1 MNREPSKEELKGGI
15 ITYGISNTLASF
27 FGGLPMATYS
37 QNVGIVT
44 TNKVINR
51 TVFATTGVFILI
63 AGFSPKFATRY
74 LRRIPQC
81 VLGGA
86 TLTVFATI
94 AMTGMKLIAS
104 QKLNARNTTV
114 VGLAVALG
122 VGVTQAS
129 ASIRQLPESFIMI
142 FGKSPVVIATIVAV
156 FLNIIL
162 PKED

>member
-1 MNREPSKEELKGGI
+1 
-15 ITYGISNTLASF
+15 
-27 FGGLPMATYS
+27 MATYS

-44 TNKVINR
+44 TNKVIKR

-63 AGFSPKFATRY
+63 AGFSPKFAAILTT
-74 LRRIPQC
+74 IPQC

-86 TLTVFATI
+86 TITVFATI
-94 AMTGMKLIAS
+94 AMTDMKLIAS
-104 QKLNARNTTV
+104 EKLTARNTSV

-122 VGVTQAS
+122 VGITQAS
-129 ASIRQLPESFIMI
+129 ASIGQLPESFIMV

-162 PKED
+162 PKEE